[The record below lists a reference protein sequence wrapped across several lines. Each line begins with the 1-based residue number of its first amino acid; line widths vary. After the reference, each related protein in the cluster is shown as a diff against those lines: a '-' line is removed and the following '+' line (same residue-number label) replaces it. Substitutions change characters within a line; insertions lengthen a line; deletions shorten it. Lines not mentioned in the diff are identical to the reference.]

1 MVDYFPSGC
10 GVLGVLRKK
19 DAPKIKGSD
28 VVRAIDR
35 VRYRGSDKGAGFAVF
50 NLNNKRN
57 YYLVKAFYNGDP
69 NELREIFNE
78 YGLTVNSIEFNVKY
92 SNLCDCN
99 IIALGD
105 SNKIKKAIRNI
116 NEIIWNENRKGR
128 IYSIGDSLHVYKGV
142 GFPKDV
148 AREYNVEDL
157 EGDLWLAHTRQPT
170 NSPGYYPFWS
180 HPFSSFN
187 IAIVHNGDVSSFGA
201 NVEYLS
207 SRGLSSFVGTDSE
220 VLAFLFEELI
230 NEGLSVEEAVKIII
244 NPSRRFGAL
253 PSSIDY
259 LYRNARLDGPF
270 TAVIGYDSGDD
281 LYLIAIADRAKF
293 RPAIIGEDE
302 NYYYVASEENEIREI
317 NPKARVWTLKPGSYF
332 IASIN
337 KGVISYGRTEE
348 ELRTFST
355 PIMMPEKYDIN
366 AYNIGYKELN
376 YEILKLANEGKK
388 EITVANVM
396 GHRYIGINLPARGI
410 NGLRINLYGV
420 VGNALANLN
429 EGNDFYVYGNVADDC
444 CDTMHGGKVVIYG
457 DARDVLGQTFQNG
470 KIYVKGNAGN
480 RVGIQMRE
488 YKDKRPYLVIG
499 GFVDDYLGEYMAGGV
514 IVVFGKG
521 YSREPVGN
529 FVGTGMVGGRI
540 YIRGKVS
547 PSKIGLQPPKQEV
560 VRFLK
565 ALLIDGYIS
574 SDEYEDLRD
583 REYIELID
591 RLKGKAKEY
600 AKKMFEEKIGMP
612 QYEYR
617 ELTENEFKELLPVI
631 EDYSKEMN
639 DDCFKELL
647 KEKFTVIYA
656 RRTV

>member
-1 MVDYFPSGC
+1 
-10 GVLGVLRKK
+10 
-19 DAPKIKGSD
+19 
-28 VVRAIDR
+28 
-35 VRYRGSDKGAGFAVF
+35 
-50 NLNNKRN
+50 
-57 YYLVKAFYNGDP
+57 
-69 NELREIFNE
+69 
-78 YGLTVNSIEFNVKY
+78 
-92 SNLCDCN
+92 
-99 IIALGD
+99 
-105 SNKIKKAIRNI
+105 
-116 NEIIWNENRKGR
+116 
-128 IYSIGDSLHVYKGV
+128 
-142 GFPKDV
+142 
-148 AREYNVEDL
+148 
-157 EGDLWLAHTRQPT
+157 
-170 NSPGYYPFWS
+170 
-180 HPFSSFN
+180 
-187 IAIVHNGDVSSFGA
+187 
-201 NVEYLS
+201 
-207 SRGLSSFVGTDSE
+207 
-220 VLAFLFEELI
+220 
-230 NEGLSVEEAVKIII
+230 
-244 NPSRRFGAL
+244 
-253 PSSIDY
+253 
-259 LYRNARLDGPF
+259 
-270 TAVIGYDSGDD
+270 
-281 LYLIAIADRAKF
+281 
-293 RPAIIGEDE
+293 
-302 NYYYVASEENEIREI
+302 
-317 NPKARVWTLKPGSYF
+317 
-332 IASIN
+332 
-337 KGVISYGRTEE
+337 
-348 ELRTFST
+348 
-355 PIMMPEKYDIN
+355 
-366 AYNIGYKELN
+366 
-376 YEILKLANEGKK
+376 
-388 EITVANVM
+388 ITVANVM

-591 RLKGKAKEY
+591 RLKGKTKEY

-639 DDCFKELL
+639 DNYFKELL